1 MKVKNADRF
10 AANSG
15 VALASSGTTGYELA
29 SSVAGAVTT
38 YTVDPITYAISYE
51 LAGGELASG
60 VTNPET
66 YTIESAA
73 ITLNNPT
80 RTDYNFLGWFGTGL
94 DATNAAV
101 TIAAGSIGDRAY
113 TSIWQRAAVQIRF
126 LNWNGDVLQS
136 SLVDIGQTPAYTGE
150 TPTRESS
157 TSTVYT
163 FAGWTPEVVPAA
175 DAADYTAAFNEAAR
189 TYAITWSWKDANG
202 NDASTTDDV
211 AFGTTPSAPSIP
223 ASYVANDVIY
233 TFSAWSPTVE
243 AVSGTATYTAQYTQS
258 AAKATVITITDAGA
272 TTNVIGTYASFV
284 EAVEAVP
291 NGGTIVL
298 LADDNVGADRI
309 QVSTKSYTVDLNG
322 QTLSSTEDDNIIF
335 RVSNGQTITINGTTD
350 GSTLVGTVMIAGS
363 NTAVQEGHIVVNGGT
378 VYGAAIAVS
387 PHNTNKLIAVEIN
400 GGTFTAEKAV
410 YENYVQTQPR
420 SETTAISLNGG
431 SFVGEID
438 IVEDIGTVIP
448 SDSTARFSDKDA
460 DGVAPG
466 YALKKVAG
474 TSPAL
479 YEVALNSLVT
489 SSGSLGAAPS
499 TTVYYVPGGTTPQTN
514 LTMKVT
520 YKRLVTGFKSG
531 VLATNLPDDLGYAW
545 SSSDT
550 SVATVEDGI
559 VTILQPGSAT
569 ITLVITDALDPSI
582 TKTVST
588 KVSYDQYRARIVGG
602 DYYATL
608 GSAVNKAVKMTNATI
623 EMCADENV
631 NAFNTVNI
639 TGGGT
644 ITLDLAGHSFTSPSN
659 VQNMFNVKNVTVGG
673 TVSAVAQASIDWPGS
688 SGMFTVTNGV
698 AALCGDVA
706 IKTANLATIRNGGSF
721 VMAGGT
727 ATNTNSGVWI
737 YDGGSFTMNGGSIAA
752 TSSGVVMYGAG
763 AAFTMNGGAI
773 NAETGVSAN
782 GSQASNTTIAING
795 GAITA
800 PASGSGVFHSQSGT
814 LAISGGTITGG
825 TAVFASRGTV
835 NVTGGELVAT
845 GAAVADY
852 TPPASYYS
860 VSGDALVLV
869 NRSAPVANITGG
881 KFTSA
886 NAKAVASYASGSS
899 EAVSGF
905 LGAATAAGTA
915 IFSDNESDGL
925 ANGYVFVDSET
936 AGYYKVVGTATII
949 WVVDGQ
955 TPVTNKVAVG
965 TLTASIQPEDP
976 TKASVG
982 QTAYSFTGWSPE
994 VAETVTADATY
1005 VAQFIEGYDWTVDP
1019 FIITTEAELRA
1030 FAAAVNGG
1038 YGFTNQTV
1046 MLGNDITLTSAFTP
1060 IGQYEGSAFSGTFDG
1075 AGYTV
1080 SGLSIDGGTTAR
1092 YQALFGRIEGATIK
1106 NVTVGGTV
1114 SAKDA
1119 AGIVARMDGGVVSN
1133 CVNNVAVTGGAKAG
1147 GIVGLY
1153 KTGTATVAGNGVIDC
1168 SNSGDITDT
1177 CSSGTDRIGGI
1188 VGIVEASGTPTA
1200 AVAIDGNANSGDL
1213 VSVQNG
1219 TIYWV
1224 AGFGDDG
1231 VGGTY
1236 DDNTAI
1242 VDTVAEI
1249 RSAKADAK
1257 VETIKL
1263 GANVADPYEL
1273 AADETLVL
1281 AQDGKTITVTAP
1293 TGYSVVTTT
1302 EGELTTYTAQLNK
1315 HTVIWVVDGQT
1326 PVTNLVDY
1334 GTVTATVTPADPTK
1348 DADEQYTYTF
1358 TGWLPELDATVTSN
1372 STYVAQFSQEALG
1385 YKAGDTVNGVELT
1398 AAEAAWLNGLYGE
1411 GKTYATKTA
1420 FDEAIQPG
1428 ADIEKCYLLNCD
1440 PTVENAG
1447 GTITI
1452 TSITVGSTI
1461 DVAVTISRVGA
1472 DEGTP
1477 INGTLK
1483 LLGTA
1488 SLTGAFAEVGEY
1500 TFTNGDF
1507 DDSNVATTSFTDAAA
1522 KFFRAKIVAPAAPAQ
1537 DPQD

>member
-1 MKVKNADRF
+1 M
-10 AANSG
+10 
-15 VALASSGTTGYELA
+15 
-29 SSVAGAVTT
+29 
-38 YTVDPITYAISYE
+38 
-51 LAGGELASG
+51 
-60 VTNPET
+60 
-66 YTIESAA
+66 
-73 ITLNNPT
+73 
-80 RTDYNFLGWFGTGL
+80 
-94 DATNAAV
+94 
-101 TIAAGSIGDRAY
+101 
-113 TSIWQRAAVQIRF
+113 
-126 LNWNGDVLQS
+126 
-136 SLVDIGQTPAYTGE
+136 DIGQTPAYTGE

-335 RVSNGQTITINGTTD
+335 RVSNGQTITINGTTE

-387 PHNTNKLIAVEIN
+387 PHNTNKPIAVEIN
-400 GGTFTAEKAV
+400 GGTFTAPE
-410 YENYVQTQPR
+410 
-420 SETTAISLNGG
+420 
-431 SFVGEID
+431 
-438 IVEDIGTVIP
+438 
-448 SDSTARFSDKDA
+448 
-460 DGVAPG
+460 
-466 YALKKVAG
+466 
-474 TSPAL
+474 
-479 YEVALNSLVT
+479 
-489 SSGSLGAAPS
+489 
-499 TTVYYVPGGTTPQTN
+499 
-514 LTMKVT
+514 
-520 YKRLVTGFKSG
+520 
-531 VLATNLPDDLGYAW
+531 
-545 SSSDT
+545 
-550 SVATVEDGI
+550 
-559 VTILQPGSAT
+559 
-569 ITLVITDALDPSI
+569 
-582 TKTVST
+582 
-588 KVSYDQYRARIVGG
+588 
-602 DYYATL
+602 
-608 GSAVNKAVKMTNATI
+608 
-623 EMCADENV
+623 
-631 NAFNTVNI
+631 
-639 TGGGT
+639 
-644 ITLDLAGHSFTSPSN
+644 
-659 VQNMFNVKNVTVGG
+659 
-673 TVSAVAQASIDWPGS
+673 
-688 SGMFTVTNGV
+688 
-698 AALCGDVA
+698 
-706 IKTANLATIRNGGSF
+706 
-721 VMAGGT
+721 
-727 ATNTNSGVWI
+727 
-737 YDGGSFTMNGGSIAA
+737 
-752 TSSGVVMYGAG
+752 
-763 AAFTMNGGAI
+763 
-773 NAETGVSAN
+773 
-782 GSQASNTTIAING
+782 
-795 GAITA
+795 
-800 PASGSGVFHSQSGT
+800 SGSGVFHSQSGT

-1200 AVAIDGNANSGDL
+1200 AVAIDGQRQQRRPRL
-1213 VSVQNG
+1213 
-1219 TIYWV
+1219 
-1224 AGFGDDG
+1224 
-1231 VGGTY
+1231 
-1236 DDNTAI
+1236 
-1242 VDTVAEI
+1242 
-1249 RSAKADAK
+1249 R
-1257 VETIKL
+1257 
-1263 GANVADPYEL
+1263 
-1273 AADETLVL
+1273 
-1281 AQDGKTITVTAP
+1281 
-1293 TGYSVVTTT
+1293 
-1302 EGELTTYTAQLNK
+1302 
-1315 HTVIWVVDGQT
+1315 
-1326 PVTNLVDY
+1326 
-1334 GTVTATVTPADPTK
+1334 
-1348 DADEQYTYTF
+1348 
-1358 TGWLPELDATVTSN
+1358 PERHHLLDRR
-1372 STYVAQFSQEALG
+1372 L
-1385 YKAGDTVNGVELT
+1385 
-1398 AAEAAWLNGLYGE
+1398 
-1411 GKTYATKTA
+1411 
-1420 FDEAIQPG
+1420 
-1428 ADIEKCYLLNCD
+1428 
-1440 PTVENAG
+1440 
-1447 GTITI
+1447 
-1452 TSITVGSTI
+1452 
-1461 DVAVTISRVGA
+1461 R
-1472 DEGTP
+1472 
-1477 INGTLK
+1477 
-1483 LLGTA
+1483 
-1488 SLTGAFAEVGEY
+1488 
-1500 TFTNGDF
+1500 
-1507 DDSNVATTSFTDAAA
+1507 
-1522 KFFRAKIVAPAAPAQ
+1522 
-1537 DPQD
+1537 